1 MRLDPNI
8 LAASRPVPMDRWG
21 KDHWSTF
28 MYVETRCV
36 DHGGKL
42 NPSQMREDGVRYPTC
57 LSNGD
62 TIPYHSDWNCVRDM
76 KEEELLVVLDNR
88 CIVLTDKGWEIA
100 GKLRRWRAEGNNVG
114 DFRPNEK

>member
-8 LAASRPVPMDRWG
+8 LAASRHVPMDRWG

-42 NPSQMREDGVRYPTC
+42 NHSHMREDGIQHPTC

-62 TIPYHSDWNCVRDM
+62 TIPYHSDWNCV
-76 KEEELLVVLDNR
+76 K
-88 CIVLTDKGWEIA
+88 K
-100 GKLRRWRAEGNNVG
+100 K
-114 DFRPNEK
+114 